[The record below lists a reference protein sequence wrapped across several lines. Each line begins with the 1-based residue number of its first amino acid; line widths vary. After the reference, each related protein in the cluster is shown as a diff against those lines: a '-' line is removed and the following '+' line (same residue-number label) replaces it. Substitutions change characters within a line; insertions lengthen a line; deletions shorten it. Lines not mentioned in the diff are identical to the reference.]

1 MDEHRSLTS
10 RAHHHIRE
18 MVLSG
23 DLTPG
28 TRIQIDALR
37 EKLDMGASP
46 IREALSILS
55 SEQLVVRNEQ
65 RGFWTPAISSYDFE
79 ILLDTRCRVEAI
91 ALADAIQQGGS
102 DWEERIVLLRY
113 RLNSLDRAR
122 DPLAWEVTHREFHAA
137 LISAC
142 PSGYLLNFCARLYD
156 LAVRYRNVARLVA
169 YPERRI
175 TDEHGQI
182 ADAALAR
189 DANRAVALLNDHYRK
204 TGDFLVR
211 TLAEQE
217 RKDRA
222 GNAGAVSNAAE

>member
-1 MDEHRSLTS
+1 MDVHRSLTS

-23 DLTPG
+23 ELTPG
-28 TRIQIDALR
+28 ARIQIDVLR

-65 RGFWTPAISSYDFE
+65 RGFWAPAISSEDFA

-91 ALADAIQQGGS
+91 AFADAIAQGGS
-102 DWEERIVLLRY
+102 AWEERIVMLRY
-113 RLNSLDRAR
+113 RLNSLDRTNH
-122 DPLAWEVTHREFHAA
+122 PGAWEIAHREFHAA

-142 PSGYLLNFCARLYD
+142 PSRYLLNFCAQLYD

-169 YPERRI
+169 YPERQI
-175 TDEHGQI
+175 TDEHAQI
-182 ADAALAR
+182 AEAALAR
-189 DANRAVALLNDHYRK
+189 NAERAVALLNDHYRK

-211 TLAEQE
+211 KLAEQE
-217 RKDRA
+217 DQGRA
-222 GNAGAVSNAAE
+222 AGADPACRIVV